1 MTRPARHVCGAA
13 PCLGVADVAGSVI
26 GHAGDVACAQTKTSA
41 QRSREQSHTIRTE
54 IKRAV
59 THTAT
64 GECPRSRQGQP
75 RQGQHAYGGVHA
87 RAPVLTSMC
96 KRESTHPRR
105 IPRRGAPWSRS
116 LLRWDQGGAHRGA
129 GKRPVSHA
137 QHASGGS
144 VSPGETNTRKVDPS
158 HGTQAGQVWRGA
170 HRRGSPPHPGRPR
183 HPRRRCR
190 TAWSLRYASVSGLSA
205 AVICP
210 RQRRGLRSAAV
221 ARPRRQPCHRGRQ
234 AHEHREQP
242 PSARRCAAPC
252 GAPSAGGQACP
263 QKRRSPQPAKRAI
276 RIANIAVWIARYR
289 YRDKFFP
296 NPG

>member
-1 MTRPARHVCGAA
+1 MRLHQLLRESLSSLGLHAATSNSMETACSCNETPDSIGTMEELHLTRATRHVCGAA

-54 IKRAV
+54 IKRADTLPH

-116 LLRWDQGGAHRGA
+116 LLRWDQGGAHRGRGQA
-129 GKRPVSHA
+129 
-137 QHASGGS
+137 ASQS
-144 VSPGETNTRKVDPS
+144 RTTRERWQCV
-158 HGTQAGQVWRGA
+158 
-170 HRRGSPPHPGRPR
+170 PGR
-183 HPRRRCR
+183 
-190 TAWSLRYASVSGLSA
+190 
-205 AVICP
+205 
-210 RQRRGLRSAAV
+210 
-221 ARPRRQPCHRGRQ
+221 
-234 AHEHREQP
+234 
-242 PSARRCAAPC
+242 
-252 GAPSAGGQACP
+252 
-263 QKRRSPQPAKRAI
+263 
-276 RIANIAVWIARYR
+276 N
-289 YRDKFFP
+289 
-296 NPG
+296 